1 MNTLIESVRDWGR
14 TGIRGWNEFW
24 FRPSDPATLGLI
36 RILGGAMLFYTH
48 FVWALDLEAF
58 FGQHPWLTHEAVTYR
73 ESGSYAWSYLWLIN
87 SSTVL
92 WIAHLA
98 ALLVFAC
105 LTLGL
110 FTRVTSIL
118 AFVIAVAYA
127 NRLTGAL
134 FGLDQINIMLALYI
148 MVGPSGAAYSLDR
161 LLARRKEA
169 NANLPVLPK
178 VGATVAIRLSQL
190 HMCIIYLFA
199 GMAKNG
205 MFWEEGTAIWFS
217 VANLEYQSM
226 DLTWLSN
233 HPYLVNFLTLTTVWW
248 ERSYIALVWPRFT
261 RPIVITM
268 AIGLHLGIAFGMG
281 MITFGLAMIFGNMA
295 FVSPRL
301 VRAVL
306 DPTFGR
312 LETLTG
318 ISKPSESMATDAQS
332 EPDREQTSGKRRRKS
347 RKPANK
353 VAEPNAA

>member
-1 MNTLIESVRDWGR
+1 MNSLIEPVRDWFR

-58 FGQHPWLTHEAVTYR
+58 FGEQPWLTHEAVTYR
-73 ESGSYAWSYLWLIN
+73 ESGNYAWSYLWLIH

-92 WIAHLA
+92 WIAHFA
-98 ALLVFAC
+98 ALVVFAC
-105 LTLGL
+105 LTVGL

-134 FGLDQINIMLALYI
+134 FGLDQINVMLALYI

-161 LLARRKEA
+161 LIARRREGSLA
-169 NANLPVLPK
+169 VLPRT
-178 VGATVAIRLSQL
+178 GATVAIRLLQL

-226 DLTWLSN
+226 DLTWMSN
-233 HPYLVNFLTLTTVWW
+233 HPYLVNFLTLGTVWW

-261 RPIVITM
+261 RPIVIM
-268 AIGLHLGIAFGMG
+268 IAVAMHLGIAFGMG

-301 VRAVL
+301 VRAVV
-306 DPTFGR
+306 DPTLGR
-312 LETLTG
+312 LESLTG
-318 ISKPSESMATDAQS
+318 LTSTQNSNATEAPT
-332 EPDREQTSGKRRRKS
+332 EPEKQQPPGKRSRKS
-347 RKPANK
+347 RKPTNK